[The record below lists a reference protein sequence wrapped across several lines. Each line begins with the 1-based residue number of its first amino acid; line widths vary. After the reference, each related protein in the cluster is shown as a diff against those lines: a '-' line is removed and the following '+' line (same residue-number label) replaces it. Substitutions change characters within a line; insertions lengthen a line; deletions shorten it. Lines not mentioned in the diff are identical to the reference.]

1 MKKLLIVLVMSVLFM
16 ACGDPA
22 AYKMTKKEFNDAY
35 GKQVNE
41 LFKEQ
46 MRETLGDAMKGDK
59 SKNEMKEEA
68 EENFSNKLK
77 EITGLTL
84 EELKEQKVNWEE
96 IRKMKPDGYEEMTI
110 KEILDYK

>member
-1 MKKLLIVLVMSVLFM
+1 MKKVIIVLVMSALFM

-84 EELKEQKVNWEE
+84 EELKEQKENWEE
-96 IRKMKPDGYEEMTI
+96 IRSAKPDGYEDMTI